1 MSSTVGAR
9 DLLAQLVRA
18 WCRDHLRVD
27 SVEEAEP
34 EAVAL
39 MRQVGEVIVAEGV
52 QQTDGKASYEGCSVA
67 CECGQRAKF
76 KAYRKRWVTTLAGP
90 VRVARAYYYCR
101 HCHQGQSPWDRRQG
115 LSQRQWTAGVKS
127 LLCNFAGRLTYG
139 DTVELL
145 ELSTG
150 LRVEGFS
157 AEQIVASVGQQ
168 LRSLSADQQAAILAG
183 EVGPAPAEPPGRLY
197 VAMDGTHA
205 HIDGG
210 WHEVKTAAIY
220 GAVTGKEG
228 LDTATATEYL
238 AAQETA
244 EVFAEGVYCAA
255 VARASEQ
262 ADETVV
268 LGDGADWI
276 WSQSAHHFPRAT
288 EIVDY
293 WHACE
298 HLWNLRRALYA
309 TESKAGDR
317 WAHEHCQ
324 RLLAHGPGSLR
335 RALQRLKPTTPE
347 AGEALRLESGYF
359 AKHQHRMSYPQY
371 RARGLMIGSGPVEAA
386 CKRVVGDR
394 LKRAGMRWS
403 APGADAVLAVRCAL
417 LNKQTDLLTKAAKAA
432 A

>member
-1 MSSTVGAR
+1 MSSTVQAR
-9 DLLAQLVRA
+9 DLLAQLLQA
-18 WCRDHLRVD
+18 WCQDHLRVE
-27 SVEEAEP
+27 SVEQAEQ

-39 MRQVGEVIVAEGV
+39 MRQMGELIVSEGLR
-52 QQTDGKASYEGCSVA
+52 QIDGQATYEGCSVA

-76 KAYRKRWVTTLAGP
+76 KGYRQRWLTTLAGP

-101 HCHQGQSPWDRRQG
+101 HCHEGQSPWDRRQG

-127 LLCNFAGRLTYG
+127 LLASFAGRLTYA

-150 LRVEGFS
+150 LRVEEFS

-168 LRSLSADQQAAILAG
+168 LRSLSAKQQAAILAG
-183 EVGPAPAEPPGRLY
+183 EAVALPAAPPKRLY

-205 HIDGG
+205 HIDGT

-220 GAVTGKEG
+220 EGVTGTEG
-228 LDTATATEYL
+228 LDTATATQYL

-244 EVFAEGVYCAA
+244 EAFAQRVYCAA
-255 VARASEQ
+255 VARAWEQ
-262 ADETVV
+262 AGETVV
-268 LGDGADWI
+268 IGDGADWI
-276 WSQSAHHFPRAT
+276 WNQAAHHFPNAT

-298 HLWNLRRALYA
+298 HIWDLRRVLYE
-309 TESKAGDR
+309 TESKTGDR
-317 WAHEHCQ
+317 WAREHCKK
-324 RLLAHGPGSLR
+324 LLVQGPGSLR
-335 RALQRLKPTTPE
+335 RALERLKPTSPQAQE
-347 AGEALRLESGYF
+347 AVRLESGYF
-359 AKHQHRMSYPQY
+359 AKHQHRMCYPKY

-386 CKRVVGDR
+386 CKRVVADR

-417 LNKQTDLLTKAAKAA
+417 LNKQTDLLTQAAKAA

>member
-1 MSSTVGAR
+1 
-9 DLLAQLVRA
+9 
-18 WCRDHLRVD
+18 
-27 SVEEAEP
+27 VEEAEQ

-39 MRQVGEVIVAEGV
+39 MRQMGEIIVGEGV
-52 QQTDGKASYEGCSVA
+52 GQIDGKSTYEGCSVA
-67 CECGQRAKF
+67 CECGHRAKF
-76 KAYRKRWVTTLAGP
+76 KGYRQRWLTTLAGS

-127 LLCNFAGRLTYG
+127 LLSSFAGRLTYA

-150 LRVEGFS
+150 LRVEEFS

-168 LRSLSADQQAAILAG
+168 LRSWSAKQQAAILAG
-183 EVGPAPAEPPGRLY
+183 EAVPVAAEAPRRLY
-197 VAMDGTHA
+197 AAMDGTLV
-205 HIDGG
+205 HIDGT
-210 WHEVKTAAIY
+210 WHEVKTGVIY
-220 GAVTGKEG
+220 EGVPGKEG
-228 LDTATATEYL
+228 LDTAIASEYL

-244 EVFAEGVYCAA
+244 EAFAERVYCAA
-255 VARASEQ
+255 VARAWEQ
-262 ADETVV
+262 AAETVV

-276 WSQSAHHFPRAT
+276 WNQSAHHFPNAT

-298 HLWNLRRALYA
+298 HIWDLRRAVYEA
-309 TESKAGDR
+309 ASKAGDR
-317 WAHEHCQ
+317 WAHEHCK
-324 RLLAHGPGSLR
+324 RLLVQGPGSLL
-335 RALQRLKPTTPE
+335 RALDRLKPAAPE
-347 AGEALRLESGYF
+347 AQETVRLESGYF
-359 AKHQHRMSYPQY
+359 AKHQHRMCYPQY

-403 APGADAVLAVRCAL
+403 AQGADAVLAVRCAL
-417 LNKQTDLLTKAAKAA
+417 LNKQSNLLTQAARAA